1 MNKYYKKFAL
11 NLAEESGKIIKS
23 NFQFGMEKDDK
34 EDGSPVT
41 KTDLEINQLVV
52 DSIREEFPSH
62 GIISEELDDIRGE
75 GEYFWVCDP
84 VDGTVPFSHGFPM
97 SSFSLALVKNGEP
110 ILGVANNPFGGN
122 VFFAEKGKG
131 AFLNGS
137 AMRVSKR
144 DSFVCSTVCIEDW
157 KQALRRTYPLF
168 DSLEDLNCN
177 AMQIKSVVYA
187 GCLVA
192 LGEIVAVV
200 FPGPGSWDIAALK
213 VIVEEAGGKVTD
225 LDGQEQ
231 RYDQAINGGIVSN
244 GILHDQLVELVGT
257 VVKK

>member
-1 MNKYYKKFAL
+1 MNKNYKKFAL
-11 NLAEESGKIIKS
+11 NLAEKSGKIIQS
-23 NFQFGMEKDDK
+23 NFQFAMAKDEK

-41 KTDLEINQLVV
+41 KTDLEINQLAV
-52 DSIREEFPSH
+52 DAIGKEFPTH
-62 GIISEELDDIRGE
+62 GIISEELDEVKGE

-84 VDGTVPFSHGFPM
+84 IDGTIPFSNGFPM
-97 SSFSLALVKNGEP
+97 SSFSLALAKNGEP

-137 AMRVSKR
+137 PIRVSKR
-144 DSFVCSTVCIEDW
+144 DTFAGSTVCIEDW
-157 KQALRRTYPLF
+157 KQALRRTFPLF
-168 DSLEDLNCN
+168 DPLENQNCH

-192 LGEIVAVV
+192 AGEIVAVV

-213 VIVEEAGGKVTD
+213 VIVEEAGGRVTD
-225 LDGQEQ
+225 MDGREQ
-231 RYDQAINGGIVSN
+231 RYDQAINGAIVSN
-244 GILHDQLVELVGT
+244 GVLHDQLVDL
-257 VVKK
+257 VKKVVMR